1 MRPQKS
7 WRDSDK
13 RHSSYTTL
21 DLRKGK
27 TWRHVKIWLIG
38 LLSNKKF
45 WMFLGGFIV
54 FSVIAFSIMVFI
66 LSRNL
71 PDPNR
76 LIDRQVVESTKIYDR
91 TGENLLYEIS
101 GGVKRTLVNLNEI
114 PSYLKQATISVE
126 DKDYYKHGGISYW
139 AIFRTVVTNFLFGKK
154 AGGSTLTQ
162 QFVKNSV
169 LTNEK
174 SYVRKIKEAILAVEL
189 EKTFTKDEIL
199 QMYFN
204 EIPYGSTAYGVEAAS
219 QLYFN
224 KHVQQISL
232 SEAAVLAALP
242 QAPSYYSPFGPNR
255 EALIGRQHYILDL
268 MNKYGYITKEEATAA
283 KAAKLVF
290 REPDSNITAPHFVMY
305 VKELLAEKYGEKA
318 VEQDGLKIITT
329 LDLYKQKVAEETITK
344 YGETNAQK
352 YQANN
357 AALLSIDPKTGQI
370 LAMVGSRDYFNEK
383 IDGQVNITTSLRQ
396 PGSSLKPF
404 VYATAFIR
412 GYTPNTTLYDVVTNF
427 STNPAQPY
435 EPHNYTGKEYGPVSM
450 RKALAGSLNIPAV
463 KTLYL
468 AGVNNVLDLAGELG
482 YTTLNDRDRFGL
494 SIVLGGG
501 EVKML
506 EHVNAYS
513 VFAREGKIL
522 PVSAI
527 LKVIDRKGNVLEE
540 FSQSNEKRVFDAN
553 IGRMV
558 NDILSDNNARS
569 FIFGASNLLTLGTRP
584 VAVKT
589 GTTNDYRDAWTI
601 GYTPSLVTG
610 VWVGNNDNSE
620 MKRGS
625 AAAVIAVPIW
635 HDYMKTVLGDTPIE
649 YFKKPDIPITG
660 KAILDGTNVGETKIK
675 IDKNTGLLATDNTP
689 ADQIEEKIYKDAH
702 CILYYV
708 NKNDP
713 RGAAPTNPADD
724 PQFPLWES
732 RVRAWAEKQGWA
744 SSTPPTQTDN
754 VHLPENKPTLNIISP
769 KDNETISKQTLTTTL
784 ELSAPRGIKKVD
796 YYIDGNL
803 LATVSTFPFNLDKQ
817 IDFLASGFHELKIVA
832 CDDVNNCTEDKRNFN
847 LAINSNLVN
856 DSFGISWASTA
867 FSTLTYANKD
877 FPLTFKFNLQNTR
890 NILKVELYSIDQD
903 EKSVLVAT
911 LPKDNDQ
918 IIFNWTSVPPS
929 GKYWLY
935 AKAYGWNDKTAET
948 VRPFIYIKN
957 TQPTATTTA
966 Q

>member
-1 MRPQKS
+1 MRSQKS
-7 WRDSDK
+7 WRDSNK
-13 RHSSYTTL
+13 KHTSHTTL

-27 TWRHVKIWLIG
+27 IWRRLKTWLID
-38 LLSNKKF
+38 LLSTRKF
-45 WMFLGGFIV
+45 WKFFGGFILFLFV
-54 FSVIAFSIMVFI
+54 SFSIMVFVF
-66 LSRNL
+66 SRDL

-76 LIDRQVVESTKIYDR
+76 LMERQVVESTKIYDR

-101 GGVKRTLVNLNEI
+101 GGIKRTLVNLNEI
-114 PSYLKQATISVE
+114 PNYLKQATITIE

-174 SYVRKIKEAILAVEL
+174 SYIRKIKEAILAVKI
-189 EKTFTKDEIL
+189 EKTFSKDEIL

-219 QLYFN
+219 QLYFG
-224 KHVQQISL
+224 KHVQQINL
-232 SEAAVLAALP
+232 SEAAILAALP
-242 QAPSYYSPFGPNR
+242 QAPSRYSPFGPNR
-255 EALIGRQHYILDL
+255 DALIARQQYILDL

-283 KAAKLVF
+283 KGVKLVF
-290 REPDSNITAPHFVMY
+290 REPATNITAPHFVMY
-305 VKELLAEKYGEKA
+305 VKELLAEKYGEKV
-318 VEQDGLKIITT
+318 VEQEGLKIITT
-329 LDLYKQKVAEETITK
+329 LDLYKQKTAEETITK
-344 YGETNAQK
+344 YGEVNAKK

-370 LAMVGSRDYFNEK
+370 LAMVGSRDYFNEE

-404 VYATAFIR
+404 AYATAFIR
-412 GYTPNTTLYDVVTNF
+412 GYTPNTTLYDVFTNF
-427 STNPAQPY
+427 STNSAQPY

-468 AGVNNVLDLAGELG
+468 AGVNNVLDLVNELG
-482 YTTLNDRDRFGL
+482 YTTLNDRERFGL

-527 LKVIDRKGNVLEE
+527 LKVMDRKGNVLEE
-540 FSQSNEKRVFDAN
+540 FSQSNEKRIFDAN

-558 NDILSDNNARS
+558 NDILSDNNARA

-589 GTTNDYRDAWTI
+589 GTTNNYKDAWTM

-610 VWVGNNDNSE
+610 VWVGNNDNTA
-620 MKRGS
+620 MKSGS
-625 AAAVIAVPIW
+625 AAAIIAVPIW
-635 HDYMKTVLGDTPIE
+635 HDYMKAVLGDTPIE
-649 YFKKPDIPITG
+649 YFKKPEIPVTG
-660 KAILDGTNVGETKIK
+660 KEILDGVNVGETKVK

-689 ADQIEEKIYKDAH
+689 ADQVEEKIYKQAH

-708 NKNDP
+708 NKDDP
-713 RGAAPTNPADD
+713 RGAWPTNPADD
-724 PQFPLWES
+724 PQFNLWES
-732 RVRAWAEKQGWA
+732 RVQKWAEKEGWA
-744 SSTPPTQTDN
+744 SSTPPTETDN
-754 VHLPENKPTLNIISP
+754 VHLPENKPTLNIVSP
-769 KDNETISKQTLTTTL
+769 KDNETVSKQYLTTTI
-784 ELSAPRGIKKVD
+784 EVSAPRGIKQVD

-803 LATVSTFPFNLDKQ
+803 LSSVNNYPFNLDKQ
-817 IDFLASGFHELKIVA
+817 IDFLANGFHELKTVV

-847 LAINSNLVN
+847 ITINNNLVN
-856 DSFGISWASTA
+856 DSFGISWGSTA
-867 FSTLTYANKD
+867 FSTLTYTNKD
-877 FPLTFKFNLQNTR
+877 FPLIFKFNLQNTR
-890 NILKVELYSIDQD
+890 NILKIELYYINQD
-903 EKSVLVAT
+903 EKSVLVSV
-911 LPKDNDQ
+911 LPKNNEQ
-918 IIFNWTSVPPS
+918 INFNWVNIPPS

-935 AKAYGWNDKTAET
+935 AKAYGWNNKKVET

-957 TQPTATTTA
+957 SQPTATTTA